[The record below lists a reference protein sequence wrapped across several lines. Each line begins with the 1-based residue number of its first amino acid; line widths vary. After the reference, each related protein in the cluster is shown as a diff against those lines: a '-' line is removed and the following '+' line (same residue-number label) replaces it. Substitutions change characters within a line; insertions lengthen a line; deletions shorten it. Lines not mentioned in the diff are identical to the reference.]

1 MFHAFRSSETEE
13 IKNKFDCIGVKCH
26 INVSTSY
33 AFIKN
38 LITLGKDFFFF
49 FFFGQWKLSY
59 SFLDDKRC
67 EKGSSVH
74 GTRAVQLT
82 KSLSAFLRQAELS
95 SNLAYADFINFAGCK
110 QRKM

>member
-38 LITLGKDFFFF
+38 LITLGKDLIFFFF
-49 FFFGQWKLSY
+49 FFLDNGNYRTLSWMIKGVKRAAQCMAQGLY
-59 SFLDDKRC
+59 SSQR
-67 EKGSSVH
+67 
-74 GTRAVQLT
+74 
-82 KSLSAFLRQAELS
+82 AFLP
-95 SNLAYADFINFAGCK
+95 F
-110 QRKM
+110 

>member
-1 MFHAFRSSETEE
+1 MQVQA
-13 IKNKFDCIGVKCH
+13 I
-26 INVSTSY
+26 

-38 LITLGKDFFFF
+38 LITLGKDLI

-82 KSLSAFLRQAELS
+82 KSLSAFLRQAEPS
-95 SNLAYADFINFAGCK
+95 SNLAYTDFINFAGCK